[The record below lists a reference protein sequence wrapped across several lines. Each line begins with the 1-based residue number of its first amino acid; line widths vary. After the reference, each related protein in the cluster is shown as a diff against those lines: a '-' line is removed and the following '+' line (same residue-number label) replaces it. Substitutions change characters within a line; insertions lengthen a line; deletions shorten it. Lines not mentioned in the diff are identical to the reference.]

1 MQPPPPP
8 PGKDVSWRNTLL
20 QEPPTEEEWEKLRET
35 HRADEGHQQWLRY
48 NAAKVDQRWS
58 EAHEPSSAGSASS
71 RGKGGKPRAAE
82 QGVGA
87 SAQPHGTTWR
97 TVAAARRWVQ
107 SLDSGPSFG
116 EAKHLWY
123 LAGRPVM
130 ARPKRGQTVE
140 LVVLL
145 FLLLFFA
152 EMSAAGPLMKLLR
165 NPPLGLRKR
174 PTLRQVLVIT
184 YAGASDTE
192 WLPYLASIFAPLVPV
207 WIWGR
212 DAEASQCKKQHA
224 VWHVWHDVIRPFIE
238 CCRVPTDTLFII
250 AEADWCMSLA
260 HSEAC
265 EKYMQETNDLWV
277 ECEDPLP
284 KEPARTAQ
292 PTTDTEAAE
301 EDPEV
306 ERPAGKGGRGH
317 AKRQRT
323 QKTGRKGAGGKG
335 SRELHEWYHAVRT
348 RRPAPAAG
356 APAPSP
362 PMLQDIVQACNVAAH
377 LEAGDLVWLSYADW
391 QQGRKT
397 LPGHGSTAVAVTR
410 FGMDL
415 VSQCMA
421 QSQPGHFVLRLLQWL
436 ETAPSDQPES
446 SKLLQ
451 GRSSYVWNGYGGY
464 RTHLS
469 GCDKKAGVRQATWV
483 APQQEWTRSVA
494 TTSKLAA
501 TERWLVRFGAKGD
514 AHSNKLAV
522 LKPKTVLN
530 DKESVWTTYFPRRL
544 MKDDRPDYDL
554 IEREVANNIAR
565 RRASASAQPST
576 EPSAPAD
583 LEEAPRTVGNQIP
596 PPAEIDTPR
605 TVHVTIHL
613 QSLIAATGPRGPGA
627 DGDRHALRHQRR

>member
-8 PGKDVSWRNTLL
+8 PEKEVSWRNRLL
-20 QEPPTEEEWEKLRET
+20 QEPPTEEEWEKIREAR
-35 HRADEGHQQWLRY
+35 RADEGHQQWLRH
-48 NAAKVDQRWS
+48 NAATVDQRRS
-58 EAHEPSSAGSASS
+58 EAHEPSSAGAASS
-71 RGKGGKPRAAE
+71 SGKGGKPGAAE
-82 QGVGA
+82 KGAAA
-87 SAQPHGTTWR
+87 SAQPHGATWR

-130 ARPKRGQTVE
+130 ARPTRRQAVD

-145 FLLLFFA
+145 LLLLLCVA
-152 EMSAAGPLMKLLR
+152 EMSAAGPLIKVCEAVPFRSLQA
-165 NPPLGLRKR
+165 
-174 PTLRQVLVIT
+174 TTFRQVLVLT

-212 DAEASQCKKQHA
+212 DA
-224 VWHVWHDVIRPFIE
+224 
-238 CCRVPTDTLFII
+238 
-250 AEADWCMSLA
+250 
-260 HSEAC
+260 
-265 EKYMQETNDLWV
+265 
-277 ECEDPLP
+277 
-284 KEPARTAQ
+284 RTAQ
-292 PTTDTEAAE
+292 PTTDTEGAE
-301 EDPEV
+301 EDPDA
-306 ERPAGKGGRGH
+306 ERPAGEGGKGR

-323 QKTGRKGAGGKG
+323 QKSGRKGSGGKG
-335 SRELHEWYHAVRT
+335 SRELHEWYHPVRT

-377 LEAGDLVWLSYADW
+377 SGAGDLVWLSYAGW
-391 QQGRKT
+391 QRGRKT

-410 FGMDL
+410 FGMEL

-421 QSQPGHFVLRLLQWL
+421 QSQPGHFDLCLLQWL

-451 GRSSYVWNGYGGY
+451 ERSSYVWNGYGGY

-469 GCDKKAGVRQATWV
+469 GCDKAAGVRHATWV
-483 APQQEWTRSVA
+483 APQQEWTRSEAA
-494 TTSKLAA
+494 TNKLAA

-514 AHSNKLAV
+514 ANSNKLAV
-522 LKPKTVLN
+522 LKPKKVLN

-544 MKDDRPDYDL
+544 LKDDRPDYDL

-576 EPSAPAD
+576 GPSALAD
-583 LEEAPRTVGNQIP
+583 LEEAPRAVKNQSHP
-596 PPAEIDTPR
+596 PLPASTEPLA
-605 TVHVTIHL
+605 VHVTLHL

-627 DGDRHALRHQRR
+627 DGGRHALRHQRR

>member
-1 MQPPPPP
+1 M
-8 PGKDVSWRNTLL
+8 
-20 QEPPTEEEWEKLRET
+20 
-35 HRADEGHQQWLRY
+35 
-48 NAAKVDQRWS
+48 
-58 EAHEPSSAGSASS
+58 
-71 RGKGGKPRAAE
+71 
-82 QGVGA
+82 
-87 SAQPHGTTWR
+87 
-97 TVAAARRWVQ
+97 
-107 SLDSGPSFG
+107 
-116 EAKHLWY
+116 
-123 LAGRPVM
+123 
-130 ARPKRGQTVE
+130 
-140 LVVLL
+140 LVL
-145 FLLLFFA
+145 
-152 EMSAAGPLMKLLR
+152 
-165 NPPLGLRKR
+165 
-174 PTLRQVLVIT
+174 T

-212 DAEASQCKKQHA
+212 DAAASQCKKQHA
-224 VWHVWHDVIRPFIE
+224 VWHAWHDVIGPFIE

-277 ECEDPLP
+277 QCEDPLP

-292 PTTDTEAAE
+292 PTTDTEGAE
-301 EDPEV
+301 EDPDA
-306 ERPAGKGGRGH
+306 ERPAGEGGKGR

-323 QKTGRKGAGGKG
+323 QKSGRKGSGGKG
-335 SRELHEWYHAVRT
+335 SRELHEWYHPVRT

-377 LEAGDLVWLSYADW
+377 SGAGDLVWLSYAGW
-391 QQGRKT
+391 QRGRKT

-410 FGMDL
+410 FGMEL

-421 QSQPGHFVLRLLQWL
+421 QSQPGHFDLCLLQWL

-451 GRSSYVWNGYGGY
+451 ERSSYVWNGYGGY

-469 GCDKKAGVRQATWV
+469 GCDKAAGVRHATWV
-483 APQQEWTRSVA
+483 APQQEWTRSEAA
-494 TTSKLAA
+494 TNKLAA

-514 AHSNKLAV
+514 ANSNKLAV
-522 LKPKTVLN
+522 LKPKKVLN

-576 EPSAPAD
+576 GPSALAD
-583 LEEAPRTVGNQIP
+583 LEEAPRAVKNQSHP
-596 PPAEIDTPR
+596 PLPASTEPLA
-605 TVHVTIHL
+605 VHVTLHL

-627 DGDRHALRHQRR
+627 DGGRHALRHQRR